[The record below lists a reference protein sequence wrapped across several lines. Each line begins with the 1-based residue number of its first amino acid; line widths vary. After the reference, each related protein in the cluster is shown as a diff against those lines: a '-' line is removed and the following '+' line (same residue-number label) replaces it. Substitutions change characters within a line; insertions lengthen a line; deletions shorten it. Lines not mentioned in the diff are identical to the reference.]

1 MVGFVTWALVC
12 VLLSQLN
19 AGQAPPVS
27 LRFEGNVVL
36 PNEVY
41 QRALVLP
48 PGAKADLPTAQN
60 VAEQLTRFLRE
71 RGYELAEVFVSV
83 GPDGLTVH
91 LEEGQLEK
99 VVFRGRFTVRMV
111 RFKLALN
118 LPGQVFN
125 RPQLEREVAE
135 RAQTLGIEPPT
146 WMLVQTDA
154 PDHEGAQLEPTPS
167 LLVAGRPVIHARRR
181 FELHFTF
188 GARAWTTGLG
198 VSLHLSW
205 LNGLELGPNYQGQSL
220 WLDDDRWRVG
230 VTGGVGLRTDIPRS
244 HLYAFPSRM
253 QAEALWFS
261 PRFDAN
267 DTTRLLVQL
276 QGELLFRQRKDL
288 RLENYSAART
298 EFALSLLT
306 RQRWISGQLGAGL
319 QFFRAW
325 GFVPSDPQTTFL
337 LTTEPWRL
345 RLFGELKLELT
356 FFDGGPR
363 PDHQHALTLTTRVS
377 GDLIRALDPPYF
389 FETRLSWQLVLPFGW
404 NEVWL
409 RVKGVWLTGDVFFPF
424 EDSMGQ
430 YLPATSGDLWL
441 RTAASAHVAYRY
453 SLVRDLL
460 QVGAFVGGVLFEQQG
475 KPRSGL
481 GAGPSAHLLLA
492 NFFQIDLFLNFAVL
506 SDGHFGA
513 GGLVW
518 LKKVF

>member
-19 AGQAPPVS
+19 AGQPPQVA

-41 QRALVLP
+41 QHALVLP

-60 VAEQLTRFLRE
+60 VAEQLTRFLLE
-71 RGYELAEVFVSV
+71 RGYELGQVFVTV

-91 LEEGQLEK
+91 LDEGQLEK

-135 RAQTLGIEPPT
+135 RAQALGIEPPT
-146 WMLVQTDA
+146 WTLVESGA
-154 PDHEGAQLEPTPS
+154 LDHQGAQLEPTPA
-167 LLVAGRPVIHARRR
+167 LIVAGQPLIRTRRR

-188 GARAWTTGLG
+188 GARAWNVGLG
-198 VSLHLSW
+198 ISLRLSW

-220 WLDDDRWRVG
+220 WLEDDRWRLG
-230 VTGGVGLRTDIPRS
+230 FTGGVGLRTDIPRN
-244 HLYAFPSRM
+244 HLYAFPSRV

-276 QGELLFRQRKDL
+276 QGELFFRQRKDL

-298 EFALSLLT
+298 ELALGLST
-306 RQRWISGQLGAGL
+306 QQRLISVQLGAGL
-319 QFFRAW
+319 QFFRVW
-325 GFVPSDPQTTFL
+325 GFVPADPETTFL
-337 LTTEPWRL
+337 LSTAPWRL
-345 RLFGELKLELT
+345 RLFGEFKLELT
-356 FFDGGPR
+356 FFDGGTR
-363 PDHQHALTLTTRVS
+363 PDHKHALTSTTRVS
-377 GDLIRALDPPYF
+377 GNLSAIDPPYF
-389 FETRLSWQLVLPFGW
+389 FETRLTWQLMLPFGW
-404 NEVWL
+404 NEVWF
-409 RVKGVWLTGDVFFPF
+409 RVKGAWLTGDVLFPF

-441 RTAASAHVAYRY
+441 RKAASAHLAYRY

-460 QVGAFVGGVLFEQQG
+460 QVGAFLGGVVFDQQG

-481 GAGPSAHLLLA
+481 GAGPSAHLLIA
-492 NFFQIDLFLNFAVL
+492 NFFQVDLFLNFAVL